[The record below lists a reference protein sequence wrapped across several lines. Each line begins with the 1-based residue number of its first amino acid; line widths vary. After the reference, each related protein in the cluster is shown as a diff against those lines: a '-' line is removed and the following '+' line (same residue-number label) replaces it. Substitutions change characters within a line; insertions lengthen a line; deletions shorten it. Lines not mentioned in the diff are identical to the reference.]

1 MQTTKSQIL
10 EVLKRT
16 GGSTVDELAQR
27 LGLAPMTIRQHLT
40 TLERDELVYASEVRR
55 PTGRPH
61 YVYRLTEKGDETFP
75 RRYDRLATLLLQE
88 VGGLDP
94 REIEGRTAEEK
105 TALVFEKVADR
116 LAQQYAAR
124 LAGKSLEE
132 KVAEVAAILHT
143 EGGFADWAR
152 TERGFEIRD
161 YNCVYRRVAA
171 TSGQVCQWH
180 VRLLSRLLGTGV
192 RCDERLS
199 AGGEC
204 CRFVIEVPEGLGA
217 RTWEGQDQA

>member
-16 GGSTVDELAQR
+16 GGSTVDELAQK

-88 VGGLDP
+88 VAHLDP
-94 REIEGRTAEEK
+94 REFEGRTAEEK

-132 KVAEVAAILHT
+132 KVVEVASILQA
-143 EGGFADWAR
+143 EGGFADWVR
-152 TERGFEIRD
+152 TDQGFEIRD
-161 YNCVYRRVAA
+161 YNCVYRRVA
-171 TSGQVCQWH
+171 SSNSHVCQWH
-180 VRLLSRLLGTGV
+180 VRLLSRLLGTEA
-192 RCDERLS
+192 RCDERMS

-204 CRFVIEVPEGLGA
+204 CRFVIEIPEGLGA
-217 RTWEGQDQA
+217 RAGDGTQG